1 MFENYNTPFDGF
13 DRAKFN
19 EICDKMSFSF
29 KPKLKNPKQEN
40 STVGALHQETVYGL
54 LGFEKDSNGVF
65 VIRKSIDNL
74 TVKDLPNIIDT
85 QAEKLIKEYG
95 ETEEAFNKFKE
106 YCEKNGIK
114 KIRKKQPASKLADE
128 PKQYTLF

>member
-1 MFENYNTPFDGF
+1 
-13 DRAKFN
+13 
-19 EICDKMSFSF
+19 MSISF

-40 STVGALHQETVYGL
+40 STVGALHEDTAYSL
-54 LGFEKDSNGVF
+54 LEFEKDLNGIF
-65 VIRKSIDNL
+65 VIRNIVDGL
-74 TVKDLPNIIDT
+74 TVKDLLNIIDA

-95 ETEEAFNKFKE
+95 ETEESFNKFKE